1 MYVVGAG
8 DAYVFKSPHQRYIH
22 LRAIAT
28 ATVLIKSR
36 QREHKGI
43 QFGAILP
50 MDNAKWLCSDSLLL
64 QTHLK
69 NDTVFT
75 LLRR

>member
-1 MYVVGAG
+1 MWWGG
-8 DAYVFKSPHQRYIH
+8 GGGRAYVFKSPHQRYIR
-22 LRAIAT
+22 LRTTAT
-28 ATVLIKSR
+28 ALIKSI
-36 QREHKGI
+36 QCEHKGI

-50 MDNAKWLCSDSLLL
+50 MDNAKWLFSDSLLL

-75 LLRR
+75 VFRR